1 MSDLPEKNADSIEEF
16 FRTAPD
22 DEKVRYMKFAWN
34 LDKEKLFHELMRVHG
49 ESAKLL
55 MQAQQEISHLREVID
70 GPSQTIN

>member
-1 MSDLPEKNADSIEEF
+1 
-16 FRTAPD
+16 
-22 DEKVRYMKFAWN
+22 MKFAWN